1 MKILI
6 RFSGVALL
14 FVFLGM
20 FANCNYL
27 QGLFAVTDQTPT
39 QTLIQGLWVVSSVV
53 DTSGKDITAD
63 VSFPVAAFDFNNV
76 NGFSSTGDALATC
89 LVYGNG
95 TYFSVESKV
104 QQTFDYSKLAFNT
117 GDFGMSLGVVDT
129 FTIAFR
135 LSGVGGSGTIASL
148 LTALGIN
155 SQLIQ
160 LAGQTVYHKFMD
172 VGISFTPANDTM
184 VWNFDGNTHTLYTVK
199 DANLNDVPWYGADF
213 PFKKMTV
220 TLVRKTGYASFN
232 DLVKSYQAPHLSK
245 KR

>member
-1 MKILI
+1 MKTVIH
-6 RFSGVALL
+6 FSGTFLL
-14 FVFLGM
+14 LVFLGIGV
-20 FANCNYL
+20 NCTFL
-27 QGLFAVTDQTPT
+27 QDLLQVTDQTPT
-39 QTLIQGLWVVSSVV
+39 STLIQGLWVVSSVV

-104 QQTFDYSKLAFNT
+104 QQTFNYSKLMFNT
-117 GDFGMSLGVVDT
+117 GDFGMDLGVVDT
-129 FTIAFR
+129 FTLAFR

-155 SQLIQ
+155 SKFIQ
-160 LAGQTVYHKFMD
+160 LAGQTVYHKFMC
-172 VGISFTPANDTM
+172 VGISFSAANDTM
-184 VWNFDGNTHTLYTVK
+184 EWDFNEYTHTLYTVK
-199 DANLNDVPWYGADF
+199 DANLNDVPWFGAENL

-220 TLVRKTGYASFN
+220 TLVRKTGYATFD
-232 DLVKSYQAPHLSK
+232 DLVKSYLPAK
-245 KR
+245 